1 MHIHT
6 CPLFYDWTHSHSA
19 LAPHP
24 HSALDAWQDRIDAT
38 IQHCVCVVQSVS
50 HSLFVYFVYIYMY
63 RVRFARP
70 HSAAADLSLAIYL
83 AVEVQS
89 SPDLGVEVP
98 KSDIKVSMVVC
109 SCMWWCISV
118 IGMRFWL
125 GCLRGIVDGEGLV
138 VPVFAGREV
147 ERYVL
152 RLGNRFFCVLFLTI
166 SVPQERRC
174 TYFVKCQ
181 ILGPV
186 TNFIE
191 NMLCTYKRTSRAHYI
206 QVPKTGVYWSNIKNK
221 IVYNFRYV

>member
-109 SCMWWCISV
+109 SCMWWCISA

-125 GCLRGIVDGEGLV
+125 GCLRGDCWWRRGCRTGFCRSRSWTICSAVREQIFLRV
-138 VPVFAGREV
+138 IFNHFCATRAPLHVF
-147 ERYVL
+147 
-152 RLGNRFFCVLFLTI
+152 
-166 SVPQERRC
+166 
-174 TYFVKCQ
+174 CQ
-181 ILGPV
+181 IPNSWACDEFHRKYAVHL
-186 TNFIE
+186 
-191 NMLCTYKRTSRAHYI
+191 
-206 QVPKTGVYWSNIKNK
+206 
-221 IVYNFRYV
+221 